1 MRPAHQLG
9 ENVSKK
15 FIMCK
20 GLPGCG
26 KSTWATEKVL
36 AAAPGQAVRVNQDL
50 LRIMLH
56 ADRFSGRK
64 TESLVAASK
73 QLLIR
78 EFMAKGVPLI
88 ISDDTNFAPSCE
100 KDFRDLCEAWSYE
113 FEVKDFTDVPV
124 ETCIERDLKR
134 ASSVGEKVIR
144 KMWRKYLES
153 PHNRV
158 PAPPRVEGAPSAIVV
173 DIDGTVALMNGRSPY
188 DPTRYHTDLQNEA
201 VVELVQQMWTMGEH
215 IVFCSGRD
223 DTYRDSTTAW
233 IEEHLE
239 LAPRTE
245 EEEPDWPVR
254 LFMRPA
260 DDKRNDA
267 IIKREL
273 YEANIKGK
281 YNVRFV
287 LDDRDRVVEMWR
299 SEGLTCLQVAPGD
312 F

>member
-1 MRPAHQLG
+1 M
-9 ENVSKK
+9 SKK

-26 KSTWATEKVL
+26 KSTWASGRVL
-36 AAAPGQAVRVNQDL
+36 AAAPGEAVRVNQDTI
-50 LRIMLH
+50 RTMIH
-56 ADRFSGRK
+56 ADRFAGRK
-64 TESLVAASK
+64 TETLTALTRDTLIEIYMKRGILV
-73 QLLIR
+73 
-78 EFMAKGVPLI
+78 V
-88 ISDDTNFAPSCE
+88 ISDDTNFAPTCE
-100 KDFRDLCEAWSYE
+100 KTFRELCQRYDYE
-113 FEVKDFTDVPV
+113 FVIQDFTDVPV

-134 ASSVGEKVIR
+134 PASVGEKVIR

-158 PAPPRVEGAPSAIVV
+158 PAPAFIEGAPSAVVV
-173 DIDGTVALMNGRSPY
+173 DIDGTVALMDGRSPY
-188 DPTRYHTDLQNEA
+188 DPTRYHTDKQNDA
-201 VVELVQQMWTMGEH
+201 VVFLVQDLRAAGET

-223 DTYRDSTTAW
+223 DTYRDSTRQW
-233 IEEHLE
+233 L
-239 LAPRTE
+239 L
-245 EEEPDWPVR
+245 DNVGFCDY
-254 LFMRPA
+254 LFMRPGN
-260 DDKRNDA
+260 DKRNDA

-281 YNVRFV
+281 FNVRFV